1 MHTREEIGLATG
13 VSQRYRKENS
23 AFVSVPILDLKAEFR
38 RRLPTAPRSG
48 LFRGDAMH
56 ERRIDPLTLRRVENV
71 QAVLAMGDQL
81 SLIKSDPFAH
91 MSSTIPM

>member
-1 MHTREEIGLATG
+1 
-13 VSQRYRKENS
+13 
-23 AFVSVPILDLKAEFR
+23 
-38 RRLPTAPRSG
+38 
-48 LFRGDAMH
+48 MH